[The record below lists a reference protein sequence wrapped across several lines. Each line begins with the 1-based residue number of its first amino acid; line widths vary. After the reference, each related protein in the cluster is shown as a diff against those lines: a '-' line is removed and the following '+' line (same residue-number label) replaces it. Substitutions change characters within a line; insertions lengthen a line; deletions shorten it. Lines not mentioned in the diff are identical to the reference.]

1 MGIKNLHTTIN
12 YKELIE
18 RQANAKVQRIN
29 PVKTNKKNQANVNNT
44 CKVFRKNMQHK

>member
-1 MGIKNLHTTIN
+1 MEIKNLHTTIN

-29 PVKTNKKNQANVNNT
+29 PVKTNKKNQVNVNNT